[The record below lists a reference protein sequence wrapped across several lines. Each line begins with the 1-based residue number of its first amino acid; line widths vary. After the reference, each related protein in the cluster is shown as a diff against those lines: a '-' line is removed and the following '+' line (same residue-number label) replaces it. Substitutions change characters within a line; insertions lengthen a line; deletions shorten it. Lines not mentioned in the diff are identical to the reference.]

1 MNKNNI
7 GKWLFA
13 SGVLHRVRKPAR
25 YIGGEYNDIV
35 KNPNNKIRIGLM
47 FPDLYEVGMSHTGFQ
62 ILFHAF
68 NSKDN
73 IFAERIFLPWKDMI
87 DEMKKSNIPLFTLE
101 TYTPIKDL
109 DLIGITLQYELSYT
123 NIVHALK
130 LAEIPVYTKDRN
142 ENDPIIIAGG
152 PCASNPEPVADFIDA
167 FYNGDGEEVIDDLEE
182 ILSQNITREEK
193 IRKLHEIGFYVPKYY
208 ETRENEFGYIVPV
221 YHKRVKIRKTR
232 DLNKVTFPTNQIVP
246 KIKTIHNRAI
256 VEIMRGC
263 NRSCRF
269 CHAGYYYRP
278 VRERTADE
286 IIRLSLETLEKTGYN
301 ELSLLSL
308 STLDYSDLEKVLNEL
323 EPFLKENRISISLPS
338 SRVDKFGIEIGS
350 KISGARKT
358 GLTFAPEAGSQ
369 RLRDV
374 INKNISEE
382 EILNVVEYAKK
393 AGWRKIK
400 LYFMIGL
407 PTETEEDV
415 KGIVELTKKIKQV
428 TKIKDITVNVSIFIP
443 KPHTPFE
450 KERFYQ
456 PKEIKEKIKIL
467 NEVRRL
473 AKLKVHD
480 PYVSLIEALLSR
492 GDRRLSGLIYKV
504 ALEEN
509 AIFDEWDEEF
519 DFRKWARKINEL
531 NINTERYLE
540 KIETDDLPWKIID
553 ILITDK
559 FKKEEIKKANNEEIT
574 EDCRWDICTLCG
586 VCIKTGLNNVLVK
599 QVEK

>member
-1 MNKNNI
+1 MNI
-7 GKWLFA
+7 GKWLFS

-25 YIGGEYNDIV
+25 YIGGEYNDII
-35 KNPNNKIRIGLM
+35 KKPKNKIRIGLM

-68 NSKDN
+68 NLKEN
-73 IFAERIFLPWKDMI
+73 VFAERIFLPWKDMI
-87 DEMKKSNIPLFTLE
+87 TEMKNANIPLYTLE
-101 TYTPIKDL
+101 TYTPINEL

-123 NIVHALK
+123 NIIHALK
-130 LAEIPVYTKDRN
+130 LAKIPIYSKDRS
-142 ENDPIIIAGG
+142 ENNPIIIAGG
-152 PCASNPEPVADFIDA
+152 PSASNPEPIADFIDA
-167 FYNGDGEEVIDDLEE
+167 FYNGDGEVVIDDIIK
-182 ILSQNITREEK
+182 ILSSDKTREEK
-193 IRKLHEIGFYVPKYY
+193 IKDLHNTEGFYVPKYY
-208 ETRENEFGYIVPV
+208 ELKENGAGFVVPN
-221 YHKRVKIRKTR
+221 YEKRIKIRKIK
-232 DLNKVTFPTNQIVP
+232 DLNNAEFPINQIVP
-246 KIKTIHNRAI
+246 KIRTIHNRAI

-263 NRSCRF
+263 NRGCRF
-269 CHAGYYYRP
+269 CHAGFYYRP
-278 VRERTADE
+278 VRERTANE
-286 IIRLSLETLEKTGYN
+286 IIKLSLETLEKTGYN

-308 STLDYSDLEKVLNEL
+308 STLDYSDLETVLNKL

-338 SRVDKFGIEIGS
+338 SRVDKFGLEIGS

-374 INKNISEE
+374 INKNITEK
-382 EILNVVEYAKK
+382 EILDVAEYAKK
-393 AGWRKIK
+393 SGWRRIK

-407 PTETEEDV
+407 PNETEEDV
-415 KGIVELTKKIKQV
+415 KAIVELTKKIKQK

-467 NEVRRL
+467 NEVRKI

-492 GDRRLSGLIYKV
+492 GDRKISELIYKV

-531 NINTERYLE
+531 EIDTQKYLG
-540 KIETDDLPWKIID
+540 KLETNDLPWKIID
-553 ILITDK
+553 ILIKDE
-559 FKKEEIKKANNEEIT
+559 FINNEIENSKIEKT
-574 EDCRWDICTLCG
+574 IDDCRWSVCTLCG
-586 VCIKTGLNNVLVK
+586 VCIKTGLNNVIAK
-599 QVEK
+599 QVKK

>member
-1 MNKNNI
+1 MNI

-25 YIGGEYNDIV
+25 YIGGEYNLRIKKV
-35 KNPNNKIRIGLM
+35 ENKIRIGLM

-62 ILFHAF
+62 ILMHSF
-68 NSKDN
+68 NQKENVFS
-73 IFAERIFLPWKDMI
+73 ERIFLPWKDMI
-87 DEMKKSNIPLFTLE
+87 EEMKNANIPLYTLE
-101 TYTPIKDL
+101 TYTPIKEM

-123 NIVHALK
+123 NIIHALK
-130 LAEIPVYTKDRN
+130 LGNIPIYSKDRS

-152 PCASNPEPVADFIDA
+152 PSASNPEPIADFIDA
-167 FYNGDGEEVIDDLEE
+167 FYNGDGEAVIDDLIE
-182 ILSQNITREEK
+182 ILSSDITREEK
-193 IRKLHEIGFYVPKYY
+193 IKRIYETEGFYVPKYY
-208 ETRENEFGYIVPV
+208 KLKETESGFVVPD
-221 YHKRVKIRKTR
+221 YEKRIKIRKIR
-232 DLNKVTFPTNQIVP
+232 DLNNTSFPTEQIVP
-246 KIKTIHNRAI
+246 KIRTIHNRAI

-263 NRSCRF
+263 NRGCRF
-269 CHAGYYYRP
+269 CHAGFYYRP
-278 VRERTADE
+278 VRERTAE
-286 IIRLSLETLEKTGYN
+286 KIINLSLETLEKTGYN

-308 STLDYSDLEKVLNEL
+308 STLDYTDLENVLNEL

-393 AGWRKIK
+393 SGWRRIK

-415 KGIVELTKKIKQV
+415 RAIVELTKKIKKEI
-428 TKIKDITVNVSIFIP
+428 KIKDITVNVSIFIP

-467 NEVRRL
+467 NEIRKF
-473 AKLKVHD
+473 AKLKIHD
-480 PYVSLIEALLSR
+480 PYISLIEALLSR
-492 GDRRLSGLIYKV
+492 GDRKISELIYKV

-531 NINTERYLE
+531 GIDTKKYLE
-540 KIETDDLPWKIID
+540 KIETDELPWKIID
-553 ILITDK
+553 ILLKDDFINN
-559 FKKEEIKKANNEEIT
+559 EMKKAT
-574 EDCRWDICTLCG
+574 DGKTTDDCRWDICTLCG
-586 VCIKTGLNNVLVK
+586 VCIKTGLNNILVK
-599 QVEK
+599 RVEK

>member
-1 MNKNNI
+1 MNI
-7 GKWLFA
+7 AKWLFS

-25 YIGGEYNDIV
+25 YIGGEYNNII
-35 KNPNNKIRIGLM
+35 KNTKNKIRIGLM

-62 ILFHAF
+62 ILMHSF
-68 NSKDN
+68 NRKEN
-73 IFAERIFLPWKDMI
+73 VFAERIFLPWKDMI
-87 DEMKKSNIPLFTLE
+87 EEMKNSNIPLYTLE
-101 TYTPIKDL
+101 TFTPVNKL

-123 NIVHALK
+123 NIIHALK
-130 LAEIPVYTKDRN
+130 LGNIPIYTKDRT
-142 ENDPIIIAGG
+142 EKDPIIIAGG
-152 PCASNPEPVADFIDA
+152 PCASNPEPIADFIDG
-167 FYNGDGEEVIDDLEE
+167 FYNGDGEEVIDDLIK
-182 ILSQNITREEK
+182 ILSQNISREEK
-193 IRKLHEIGFYVPKYY
+193 IKKLHETPGFYVPKYY
-208 ETRENEFGYIVPV
+208 TIKETKSGFVIPEYENRI
-221 YHKRVKIRKTR
+221 KIRKVK
-232 DLNKVTFPTNQIVP
+232 DLNNVEFPVEQIVP
-246 KIKTIHNRAI
+246 KIRTIHNRAI

-263 NRSCRF
+263 NRGCRF
-269 CHAGYYYRP
+269 CHAGFYYRP
-278 VRERTADE
+278 VRERTTDE
-286 IIRLSLETLEKTGYN
+286 IIKLSLKTLEKTGYN

-308 STLDYSDLEKVLNEL
+308 STLDYSDLEKVLNKL

-393 AGWRKIK
+393 SGWRRIK

-407 PTETEEDV
+407 PTETEDDV
-415 KGIVELTKKIKQV
+415 RAIVDLTKKIKHI

-467 NEVRRL
+467 NEVKKF

-492 GDRRLSGLIYKV
+492 GDRILSELIYKV

-531 NINTERYLE
+531 GINTELYLD
-540 KIETDDLPWKIID
+540 KIKASELPWKVID
-553 ILITDK
+553 ILL
-559 FKKEEIKKANNEEIT
+559 KEEFINDEIENAKNEVLT
-574 EDCRWDICTLCG
+574 GDCRWDVCSLCG
-586 VCIKTGLNNVLVK
+586 VCIKTGLNNILVK
-599 QVEK
+599 QVKK